1 MKIYL
6 YVERIKTSALKINLM
21 DEAQVIGHMRLDLRA
36 VEECV
41 GREYVDEGVREE
53 LAFIA
58 CFQE

>member
-1 MKIYL
+1 M
-6 YVERIKTSALKINLM
+6 ERIKTSALKINLM

-41 GREYVDEGVREE
+41 GREYVDEGVGEE